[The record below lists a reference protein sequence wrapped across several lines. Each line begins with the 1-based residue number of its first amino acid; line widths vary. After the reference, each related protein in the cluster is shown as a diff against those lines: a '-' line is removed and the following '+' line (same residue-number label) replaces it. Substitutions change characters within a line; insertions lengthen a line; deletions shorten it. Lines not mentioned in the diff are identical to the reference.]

1 MAAAFKMRRFARPE
15 AAVPEREKDS
25 EHDWTSPRR
34 RCRPAALRADAVCPP
49 RLILVFFYLLIMRPQ
64 QKKFKEHQNLLS
76 ELKPGDKVL
85 LSSGIAGKITK
96 TGEKFFTVE
105 IARNVEI
112 QVERNAVA
120 ARNAE

>member
-1 MAAAFKMRRFARPE
+1 MIGL
-15 AAVPEREKDS
+15 
-25 EHDWTSPRR
+25 
-34 RCRPAALRADAVCPP
+34 ALAADAAQQPSALMQYAP
-49 RLILVFFYLLIMRPQ
+49 LALILVFFYLLIMRPQ
-64 QKKFKEHQNLLS
+64 QQKLKEHQNLLS